1 MKDEQTGEWKNWWE
15 TSQMAALGV
24 TKSADGEI
32 TGKGADYRKMFEN
45 RDKRFY
51 ATIQYDGSY
60 RGTEGEEMYII
71 QTWIDDTDPQN
82 TLKYSSLHTG
92 MRFVVSKE
100 TAPTGYG
107 SEQTITSYYL
117 KKYSQ
122 LDVLNDDGSINKDQR
137 QTCYFNIRYAEV
149 LLNKAEASYKLGK
162 TDYKGLINQIRN
174 RAGIGDYKGNDWWNE
189 YKTQRRLEFAFECPG
204 HRYFDL
210 LRWGQA
216 DGLSVIKELDTASRG
231 LWISRKGVESEVY
244 GVGLKGYPA
253 DPSDP
258 KYIEPT
264 FKTYKVNTL
273 NSNYDRKF
281 DHLRYYFIPYNKTSF
296 SGYDQIQQNPGW
308 SNFNYND

>member
-1 MKDEQTGEWKNWWE
+1 MN
-15 TSQMAALGV
+15 
-24 TKSADGEI
+24 KS
-32 TGKGADYRKMFEN
+32 
-45 RDKRFY
+45 
-51 ATIQYDGSY
+51 
-60 RGTEGEEMYII
+60 
-71 QTWIDDTDPQN
+71 
-82 TLKYSSLHTG
+82 
-92 MRFVVSKE
+92 
-100 TAPTGYG
+100 
-107 SEQTITSYYL
+107 
-117 KKYSQ
+117 KYSQ

-174 RAGIGDYKGNDWWNE
+174 RAGIGDYKGNDWWTE

-281 DHLRYYFIPYNKTSF
+281 DHLRYYFIPFNKTYF